1 MQGSKPALFSKLEK
15 KPNTESLV
23 PAKDN
28 GVVFN
33 IKRALPAS
41 AMKRPTSDKM
51 KDFKKNPGAAAASSP
66 PGESADAPMMQ
77 QKQDTGGEEDIRAR
91 ALNAQKKVRASAGFT
106 DSRHKYDVNRDDVLA
121 KASSLRVA
129 PVISEPA
136 TSLKRLDQ
144 SELVRDEDL
153 EDKSRSAQNLA
164 EEQEQDESA
173 QAVKLSKRGILEK
186 TSVIAKNKGVA
197 ASLIEQA
204 ERDQE
209 EADAEVLEDTGAGA
223 GVAVS
228 AAAAASSSSSGQV
241 EKILK
246 VRQRKPK
253 SSLQKEPV
261 IPVSAASASAKEQVA
276 KIAKKS
282 KEDAKQDDKYA
293 LSLAIRIGDEIVA
306 ERLPA
311 KVELPQ
317 LQASNF
323 YMNNRAKFIQ
333 YVNALFHNYREEI
346 TSGDSD
352 ISCEALYG
360 GDDSASVSLL
370 VHQKIVREYLNIYSP
385 YRGLL
390 LFHGLGSGK
399 TCSSIAI
406 AEGLKTFKKIIVMTP
421 ASLRMNYMEE
431 MKSKCGD
438 LMYKKNQF
446 WEFVQSRGNAELTDA
461 LSAILNINK
470 SFISRQGG
478 AWLVNVKKPSN
489 YETELT
495 AGERVMVDKQINEMI
510 REKYEFVN
518 YNGLRSDYIKK
529 WSNDYTQNPF
539 DNKVVVIDEAHNFVS
554 RIVNKLKRPTSM
566 AYRLY
571 DFLLSAQNAKVILL
585 TGTPIINYPNEIAV
599 LFNILRGNID
609 NWVFTLDESKSAP
622 GAPTKISIET
632 FKDIF
637 GLTNN
642 RGKAP
647 AKGAKASAASGS
659 GAGLGSF
666 ATGVG
671 LSFDNMEYNARN
683 HKLLITR
690 NPFGFVRDYDQVTSQ
705 YKGVIRRGKPNAAI
719 ENSPSSAESGAGAGS
734 APVISIDDKT
744 ATENGVLSDA
754 AFEKAIIQK
763 LADNGLVVSR
773 ASSNKQSPYTALPS
787 NKDEFNSFFIDPQTL
802 NLKNRDLFIRRI
814 LGLTS
819 YFRSAQ
825 EKLLPSYDP
834 KTNFHVIYAEM
845 SDYQF
850 GIYSRIRDIERNQES
865 QMKKKAKRG
874 GPGKGKKAGAEGDN
888 TGNIYE
894 DVSSTYR
901 IFSRAFC
908 NFVFPKGIHRPL
920 PGDTESVTGSI
931 SKAAELG
938 GEIAPEE
945 DLAKRVTRVLT
956 KGAAGD
962 ASDAAKRG
970 KKPKAAA
977 ASAAG
982 GEDEPEVEEVDE
994 NMIDGV
1000 EVDEDH
1006 EETIITGEVNDDLP
1020 RNLEVDESES
1030 GAAAEPEQKLSK
1042 KAYVLQ
1048 YQAAIEKALRDLE
1061 LQSAEFLTPDKLAT
1075 YSPKFLHLL
1084 QNILSTE
1091 DDEARTGLHLIYSQ
1105 FRTLEGIGILKLVLE
1120 ANGFSHFKIK
1130 QSSLGD
1136 WTIDMTPEQRARPC
1150 FALYTGTESPEEKEI
1165 IRNIFNSKWKN
1176 VPRTILDVI
1185 TPSYSNNI
1193 SGQVIKILMITAS
1206 GAEGINLRNV
1216 RYVHITEP
1224 YWHPVRTEQIIG
1236 RARRICSHIDLP
1248 EDLRTVDVF
1257 LYVSRFSG
1265 RQVAVDNDESL
1276 NIRMSDRSKIDNA
1289 TPLSTDQSLYEIA
1302 NIKSQITT
1310 QILTAVKESSFDC
1323 MIHFNPESKETLKCY
1338 YFGSDTKEETLAYK
1352 PDINTEEDDKSSKLN
1367 KKTVKIAL
1375 QQINISGKEYAYDKT
1390 TNLIY
1395 DYDQYKMENLVRLG
1409 KLEIIPANPKTGEP
1423 MKYNYIPDH

>member
-164 EEQEQDESA
+164 EEQDESA

-431 MKSKCGD
+431 
-438 LMYKKNQF
+438 
-446 WEFVQSRGNAELTDA
+446 
-461 LSAILNINK
+461 
-470 SFISRQGG
+470 
-478 AWLVNVKKPSN
+478 
-489 YETELT
+489 
-495 AGERVMVDKQINEMI
+495 I
-510 REKYEFVN
+510 R
-518 YNGLRSDYIKK
+518 
-529 WSNDYTQNPF
+529 P
-539 DNKVVVIDEAHNFVS
+539 
-554 RIVNKLKRPTSM
+554 
-566 AYRLY
+566 
-571 DFLLSAQNAKVILL
+571 
-585 TGTPIINYPNEIAV
+585 
-599 LFNILRGNID
+599 
-609 NWVFTLDESKSAP
+609 
-622 GAPTKISIET
+622 
-632 FKDIF
+632 
-637 GLTNN
+637 
-642 RGKAP
+642 
-647 AKGAKASAASGS
+647 
-659 GAGLGSF
+659 
-666 ATGVG
+666 
-671 LSFDNMEYNARN
+671 
-683 HKLLITR
+683 ITR
-690 NPFGFVRDYDQVTSQ
+690 
-705 YKGVIRRGKPNAAI
+705 
-719 ENSPSSAESGAGAGS
+719 
-734 APVISIDDKT
+734 
-744 ATENGVLSDA
+744 
-754 AFEKAIIQK
+754 
-763 LADNGLVVSR
+763 
-773 ASSNKQSPYTALPS
+773 
-787 NKDEFNSFFIDPQTL
+787 
-802 NLKNRDLFIRRI
+802 
-814 LGLTS
+814 
-819 YFRSAQ
+819 
-825 EKLLPSYDP
+825 
-834 KTNFHVIYAEM
+834 
-845 SDYQF
+845 
-850 GIYSRIRDIERNQES
+850 
-865 QMKKKAKRG
+865 
-874 GPGKGKKAGAEGDN
+874 
-888 TGNIYE
+888 
-894 DVSSTYR
+894 
-901 IFSRAFC
+901 
-908 NFVFPKGIHRPL
+908 
-920 PGDTESVTGSI
+920 
-931 SKAAELG
+931 
-938 GEIAPEE
+938 
-945 DLAKRVTRVLT
+945 
-956 KGAAGD
+956 
-962 ASDAAKRG
+962 
-970 KKPKAAA
+970 
-977 ASAAG
+977 
-982 GEDEPEVEEVDE
+982 
-994 NMIDGV
+994 
-1000 EVDEDH
+1000 
-1006 EETIITGEVNDDLP
+1006 
-1020 RNLEVDESES
+1020 
-1030 GAAAEPEQKLSK
+1030 
-1042 KAYVLQ
+1042 
-1048 YQAAIEKALRDLE
+1048 
-1061 LQSAEFLTPDKLAT
+1061 
-1075 YSPKFLHLL
+1075 
-1084 QNILSTE
+1084 
-1091 DDEARTGLHLIYSQ
+1091 
-1105 FRTLEGIGILKLVLE
+1105 
-1120 ANGFSHFKIK
+1120 
-1130 QSSLGD
+1130 
-1136 WTIDMTPEQRARPC
+1136 
-1150 FALYTGTESPEEKEI
+1150 
-1165 IRNIFNSKWKN
+1165 
-1176 VPRTILDVI
+1176 
-1185 TPSYSNNI
+1185 
-1193 SGQVIKILMITAS
+1193 
-1206 GAEGINLRNV
+1206 
-1216 RYVHITEP
+1216 
-1224 YWHPVRTEQIIG
+1224 
-1236 RARRICSHIDLP
+1236 
-1248 EDLRTVDVF
+1248 
-1257 LYVSRFSG
+1257 
-1265 RQVAVDNDESL
+1265 
-1276 NIRMSDRSKIDNA
+1276 
-1289 TPLSTDQSLYEIA
+1289 
-1302 NIKSQITT
+1302 
-1310 QILTAVKESSFDC
+1310 
-1323 MIHFNPESKETLKCY
+1323 
-1338 YFGSDTKEETLAYK
+1338 
-1352 PDINTEEDDKSSKLN
+1352 
-1367 KKTVKIAL
+1367 
-1375 QQINISGKEYAYDKT
+1375 
-1390 TNLIY
+1390 
-1395 DYDQYKMENLVRLG
+1395 
-1409 KLEIIPANPKTGEP
+1409 
-1423 MKYNYIPDH
+1423 